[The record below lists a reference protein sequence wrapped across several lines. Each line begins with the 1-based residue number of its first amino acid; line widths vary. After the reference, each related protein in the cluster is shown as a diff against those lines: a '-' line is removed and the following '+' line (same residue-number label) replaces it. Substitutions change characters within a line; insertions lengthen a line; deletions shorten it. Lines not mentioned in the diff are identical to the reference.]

1 MSNGIEAKDILAV
14 IVAIISSGMLQYLLT
29 RHDNKKNIK
38 GEIEKKM
45 DEGFKEVKTEI
56 KAEIQDVRAEI
67 KDVKADVKDVR
78 GDVKEVSERLE
89 EHKATLA
96 RTHILRFADEL
107 RTGTHSKEYFEQQL
121 PFEVRIP
128 DDSLASPARIQQAMR
143 DFDNGRRNYSYHEL
157 PSDID
162 DEDAGRVSSH
172 RRTRRAKALV

>member
-14 IVAIISSGMLQYLLT
+14 IVAIISSGTVQYLLT

-67 KDVKADVKDVR
+67 KDVRSDVKDVR

-107 RTGTHSKEYFEQQL
+107 RTGTHSKELFGL
-121 PFEVRIP
+121 NV
-128 DDSLASPARIQQAMR
+128 
-143 DFDNGRRNYSYHEL
+143 
-157 PSDID
+157 
-162 DEDAGRVSSH
+162 
-172 RRTRRAKALV
+172 

>member
-14 IVAIISSGMLQYLLT
+14 IVAIISSGMVQYLLT

-67 KDVKADVKDVR
+67 KDVRSDVKDVR

-121 PFEVRIP
+121 
-128 DDSLASPARIQQAMR
+128 Q
-143 DFDNGRRNYSYHEL
+143 
-157 PSDID
+157 DID
-162 DEDAGRVSSH
+162 TYNNYCSTHPKFVNEMAKMAIRIIRKRYEDTYDDG
-172 RRTRRAKALV
+172 TD